1 MLVSIVI
8 LNWNGLSVL
17 APCLRSLADNTAV
30 DGDYEIIVLDNG
42 SQEQGIEDVVRPHPK
57 VRLIKQAQNL
67 GFAKGNNLAARE
79 ARGQFLVF
87 LNNDTLPQQGWLQ
100 PLLDTFKRFPNCG
113 LAGARIV
120 NADGSVLHAG
130 AYFVPAVREY
140 VSAYR
145 GFPGEIKELQSPR
158 ECEVYIACAILVER
172 QTFERIGGFDEIY
185 FQGYEDFDL
194 CLKLRELGLT
204 VRYCPDSVVVHFE
217 NTSMRKLDARTRKSA
232 RLANAAHF
240 NDKWR
245 RKFYRF
251 RLAEQ
256 PGALGAFGDFSYYNN
271 RRDSFFRF
279 LPERLGKVL
288 EAGCGAGV
296 LGKRLKDEGK
306 ADYVCG
312 IELSTHAAELA
323 GKRIDKVIV
332 GNLDT
337 LPLREL
343 QEQFD
348 TLIFADV
355 LEHLNNPW
363 DVLHDLRAAL
373 CDGACVVASIPNI
386 RYYKVI
392 RQIVRDEW
400 RYDPDGILDRTHLRF
415 FSLSTIV
422 DLFTLAGFE
431 ILEIGRE
438 TKSTRWSRLLAKFD
452 KRVEDFVTIQYYVRA
467 RKLPDRSDAVGKL
480 DRPQHRE

>member
-1 MLVSIVI
+1 MRVSIII
-8 LNWNGLSVL
+8 LNWNGLKVL
-17 APCLRSLADNTAV
+17 APCLRALADNTTL

-42 SQEQGIEDVVRPHPK
+42 SEEQGVEDVVRPHPK

-100 PLLDTFKRFPNCG
+100 PLLDTFKHYPSCG

-120 NADGSVLHAG
+120 NADGSVLHVG

-140 VSAYR
+140 VWAYR
-145 GFPGEIKELQSPR
+145 GFPGEIDELQSPR
-158 ECEVYIACAILVER
+158 ECEVYIACAIMIER
-172 QTFERIGGFDEIY
+172 QSFERIGGFDEFY

-204 VRYCPDSVVVHFE
+204 VRYCPQSMVVHFE
-217 NTSMRKLDARTRKSA
+217 NSSMRKLDSGTRKSS
-232 RLANAAHF
+232 RLANAAYF
-240 NDKWR
+240 KNKWQ

-271 RRDSFFRF
+271 RRENFFRF
-279 LPERLGKVL
+279 LPDRLGRVL

-296 LGKRLKDEGK
+296 LGKRLKDEGR

-312 IELSTHAAELA
+312 IELSRHAAALA
-323 GKRIDKVIV
+323 AKRIDKVIV
-332 GNLDT
+332 GDLDT
-337 LPLREL
+337 LPLHEL
-343 QEQFD
+343 RGPFD

-363 DVLHDLRAAL
+363 DVLHNLRAGL
-373 CDGACVVASIPNI
+373 RDGGCVVASIPNI

-400 RYDPDGILDRTHLRF
+400 RYDSDGILDRTHLRF
-415 FSLSTIV
+415 FSLSSIV

-431 ILEIGRE
+431 IVEIGRE
-438 TKSTRWSRLLAKFD
+438 AKSTRWSRLLAKLD

-467 RKLPDRSDAVGKL
+467 RKLPDQSDSAL
-480 DRPQHRE
+480 QPDRPQPMQ

>member
-1 MLVSIVI
+1 MLVSIII
-8 LNWNGLSVL
+8 LNWNGLKVL
-17 APCLRSLADNTAV
+17 APCLQALADNTV
-30 DGDYEIIVLDNG
+30 LDGDYEIIVLDNG
-42 SQEQGIEDVVRPHPK
+42 SEEQGVEDVVRPHPK

-67 GFAKGNNLAARE
+67 GFAKGNNAAARE
-79 ARGQFLVF
+79 ARGHFLVF

-100 PLLDTFKRFPNCG
+100 PLLDTFARFPNCG

-120 NADGSVLHAG
+120 NTDGSVLHAG

-140 VSAYR
+140 VAAYR
-145 GFPGEIKELQSPR
+145 GFPGHIEELRLAR
-158 ECEVYIACAILVER
+158 ECEVYIACAIMLER
-172 QTFERIGGFDEIY
+172 ETFARVGGFDEVY
-185 FQGYEDFDL
+185 FHGYEDYDL
-194 CLKLRELGLT
+194 CLKLREAGFA
-204 VRYCPDSVVVHFE
+204 VRYCPQSVVVHLE
-217 NTSMRKLDARTRKSA
+217 NTSIRNVDARVRKSLL
-232 RLANAAHF
+232 RGNAPHF
-240 NDKWR
+240 KNKWQ

-279 LPERLGKVL
+279 LPDRLGRVL

-312 IELSTHAAELA
+312 IELSSHAAELA
-323 GKRIDKVIV
+323 GKRIDKVMI

-337 LPLREL
+337 LRFEDLRGE
-343 QEQFD
+343 FD

-363 DVLHDLRAAL
+363 DVLHKLRAAL
-373 CDGACVVASIPNI
+373 SEGGCVIASIPNI

-400 RYDPDGILDRTHLRF
+400 RYESDGILDRTHLRF
-415 FSLSTIV
+415 FGLSTIV

-438 TKSTRWSRLLAKFD
+438 TKSTRWSRLLAKFYR
-452 KRVEDFVTIQYYVRA
+452 RVEDFVTIQYYVRA
-467 RKLPDRSDAVGKL
+467 RKLPD
-480 DRPQHRE
+480 